1 MLKAIEPRSIDF
13 VFDTMGQAMDFLPL
27 MAEKDSFIVS
37 ISTLPS
43 GKTLQ
48 NAPILRGATDPSVPF
63 VARAFLDAGDAYRRW
78 RASRFGVTYMY
89 IFLDPNA
96 KDLDKMSKFAEEGK
110 IKAVVGTAVPMKQ
123 FDKVIEAL
131 EVVYNGKGGLG
142 KTVFEMV

>member
-1 MLKAIEPRSIDF
+1 MLKAITPRSVDF
-13 VFDTMGQAMDFLPL
+13 LFDTMGQAMDFLPV
-27 MAEKDSFIVS
+27 MAEKDAFVVS
-37 ISTLPS
+37 ISTTPS

-48 NAPILRGATDPSVPF
+48 NAPILRGAADPSVPF
-63 VARAFLDAGDAYRRW
+63 VARAFLDASDAYRRW

-96 KDLDKMSKFAEEGK
+96 KDLVKMARWAEEGK
-110 IKAVVGTAVPMKQ
+110 LKAVVGTAVPMKQ
-123 FDKVIEAL
+123 FGKVIEAL